1 MYQPAP
7 LLFQQIASDPENAT
21 FRAQGWPP
29 VYTARG
35 SLALCWWGRRQDGL
49 RSRPVSLG
57 MMPAVG
63 CYASG
68 WG

>member
-1 MYQPAP
+1 MQPAP
-7 LLFQQIASDPENAT
+7 LLFQQVASDPENAA

-29 VYTARG
+29 VYTA
-35 SLALCWWGRRQDGL
+35 SQQ
-49 RSRPVSLG
+49 SRIVPVSLG
-57 MMPAVG
+57 MMPADG